1 LEHLIACYDQGVAYT
16 DYWLGKL
23 VEGLRQRGLYERT
36 ALIVTADHG
45 DEFFEHGGLEHGNSL
60 YDELLLVPLII
71 RVPGVGERSVVEQQ
85 ASLIDIMPTVLDL
98 VNVEYRG
105 MVQGSSLVPAMRGQ
119 SFPDRTL
126 FAEATMLGG
135 IKASRTNDSK
145 YVERGG
151 GKRQELYDLRTDPR
165 ESNNLCAED
174 RSRCAGPAAEM
185 RRWEEQMTAAAARL
199 DLPDPHA
206 ARLDARTRER
216 LRALGYAE

>member
-1 LEHLIACYDQGVAYT
+1 
-16 DYWLGKL
+16 
-23 VEGLRQRGLYERT
+23 
-36 ALIVTADHG
+36 
-45 DEFFEHGGLEHGNSL
+45 
-60 YDELLLVPLII
+60 
-71 RVPGVGERSVVEQQ
+71 
-85 ASLIDIMPTVLDL
+85 
-98 VNVEYRG
+98 
-105 MVQGSSLVPAMRGQ
+105 
-119 SFPDRTL
+119 
-126 FAEATMLGG
+126 MLGG